1 MDNLEEP
8 QSGLQRETS
17 PYTVSHTHKMH
28 KIDISRLGRAF
39 FETPKIMPKFDSQ
52 GLLFK
57 EGWLSQPGVQPPDQP
72 SFHQHG

>member
-1 MDNLEEP
+1 MDILEEP
-8 QSGLQRETS
+8 PSGLQRETS

-39 FETPKIMPKFDSQ
+39 FETPKIMPKFDPH

-57 EGWLSQPGVQPPDQP
+57 EGWHSQPGIQPPDQAL
-72 SFHQHG
+72 FHQHG